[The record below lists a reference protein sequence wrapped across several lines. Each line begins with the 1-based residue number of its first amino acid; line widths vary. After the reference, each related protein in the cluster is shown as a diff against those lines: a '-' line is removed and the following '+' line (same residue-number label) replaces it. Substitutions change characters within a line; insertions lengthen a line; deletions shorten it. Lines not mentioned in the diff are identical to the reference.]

1 MERGGSEGPGDT
13 EIVCGTPYSAA
24 EKEPPAPG
32 AKSQPKG
39 KLCTAAAS
47 QTESQGEVLLI
58 PQGQAPSC

>member
-47 QTESQGEVLLI
+47 QTESRER
-58 PQGQAPSC
+58 SC